1 MAIDRRTFL
10 QAFAALG
17 VMPVA
22 TLARADGAPAFVA
35 AKMDGA
41 SGFSVAVLDHA
52 GTILFSEE
60 LDARAHDIAISPD
73 RRTAVV
79 FARRPG
85 FFALVLDLAG
95 RRRVTAF
102 APPDGRHFY
111 GHGFF
116 SADGRLLYA
125 TENDY
130 EAERGV
136 LGVYDATGGY
146 ARIGELDSHGIG
158 PHEALL
164 MADGRTIAIGNGGVA
179 THPDYDRIKLNLPTM
194 EPSLVYID
202 AASGALIEKVTLPA
216 SLHQL
221 SIRHM
226 AETADRTIWFGG
238 QYEGSETDAV
248 DLVGTHRLGGDARL
262 VAAPPAA
269 YAGMRQYVGA
279 VAVSGDGRLVAA
291 TSPVG
296 GHVLVFDAATR
307 NVVGNRPIAEVCG
320 IAPDG
325 SDFFISDAEGRLWQ
339 GEHLISQTPDVAW
352 DNHVRRIG
360 QRD

>member
-1 MAIDRRTFL
+1 MAIDRREFL
-10 QAFAALG
+10 RAFAALG
-17 VMPVA
+17 AMPIA

-41 SGFSVAVLDHA
+41 DGFSVAVLDHA
-52 GTILFSEE
+52 GIILFSEE

-85 FFALVLDLAG
+85 FFAIVLDLAG

-116 SADGRLLYA
+116 SADGRVLYA

-136 LGVYDATGGY
+136 LGLYDATAGY
-146 ARIGELDSHGIG
+146 ARIGELDTHGIG

-179 THPDYDRIKLNLPTM
+179 THPDYDRVKLNLSTM
-194 EPSLVYID
+194 EPSLVYLD
-202 AASGALIEKVTLPA
+202 AASGGLIEKVTLPA

-226 AETADRTIWFGG
+226 AETAGGTIWFGG
-238 QYEGSETDAV
+238 QYEGAETDAV

-262 VAAPPAA
+262 VGAAREA

-279 VAVSGDGRLVAA
+279 VAASGDGRRGAA

-307 NVVGNRPIAEVCG
+307 NVVGNRPIEEVCG

-325 SDFFISDAEGRLWQ
+325 ADFFVSDARGRLWQ
-339 GEHLISQTPDVAW
+339 GERLVSQTPDVAW
-352 DNHVRRIG
+352 DNHVRRVG
-360 QRD
+360 

>member
-1 MAIDRRTFL
+1 MAIDRRDFL
-10 QAFAALG
+10 TAIAAFG
-17 VMPVA
+17 VMPIA

-35 AKMDGA
+35 ARMDGPA
-41 SGFSVAVLDHA
+41 NFSVAVLDHA
-52 GTILFSEE
+52 GTVLFSEA
-60 LDARAHDIAISPD
+60 LDGRAHDIAIAPD
-73 RRTAVV
+73 RRTVVV

-85 FFALVLDLAG
+85 FFALVIDLAG
-95 RRRVTAF
+95 RKRVATF
-102 APPDGRHFY
+102 APPAGRHFY

-136 LGVYDATGGY
+136 LGLYDVAAGY
-146 ARIGELDSHGIG
+146 ARIGEIDTHGIG

-164 MADGRTIAIGNGGVA
+164 MRDGRTIAIGNGGVA
-179 THPDYDRIKLNLPTM
+179 THPDFDRVKLNVPTM
-194 EPSLVYID
+194 EPSLVYLD
-202 AASGALIEKVTLPA
+202 AATGDLIEKVALPA
-216 SLHQL
+216 ALHQL

-226 AETADRTIWFGG
+226 AESAGGTIWFGG
-238 QYEGSETDAV
+238 QYEGGERDAV
-248 DLVGTHRLGGDARL
+248 DLVGTHTLGGDPRL
-262 VAAPPAA
+262 VGAPPSA

-279 VAVSGDGRLVAA
+279 VAVNGAGTRVAA

-296 GHVLVFDAATR
+296 GQVMIFDAKTR
-307 NVVGNRPIAEVCG
+307 DLFDQRAIADVCG

-325 SDFFISDAEGRLWQ
+325 GDFFVSDGRGRLWQ
-339 GEHLISQTPDVAW
+339 GGNLISQTPDVAW

-360 QRD
+360 

>member
-1 MAIDRRTFL
+1 MAIDRRDFL
-10 QAFAALG
+10 KAIAALG
-17 VMPVA
+17 VTPIA

-35 AKMDGA
+35 ARIEGE
-41 SGFSVAVLDHA
+41 SSFSVAVLDHA
-52 GTILFSEE
+52 GTILFSEN
-60 LDARAHDIAISPD
+60 LDGRAHDIAISPD
-73 RRTAVV
+73 HQTAVV

-85 FFALVLDLAG
+85 FFALVVDLAG
-95 RRRVTAF
+95 RRRVATF
-102 APPDGRHFY
+102 APPAGRHFY

-116 SADGRLLYA
+116 AADGRLLYA

-136 LGVYDATGGY
+136 LGVYDVGAGY
-146 ARIGELDSHGIG
+146 RRIGEIATHGIG

-164 MADGRTIAIGNGGVA
+164 MRDGRTIAIGNGGVA

-194 EPSLVYID
+194 QPSLVYLD
-202 AASGALIEKVTLPA
+202 AATGDLVAKVMLPA
-216 SLHQL
+216 TLHQL

-226 AETADRTIWFGG
+226 AEAADGTIWFGG

-248 DLVGTHRLGGDARL
+248 DLVGTHRLGGDPRL
-262 VAAPPAA
+262 VSAPPSA

-279 VAVSGDGRLVAA
+279 VAVNDAGTRVAA

-296 GHVLVFDAATR
+296 GHVVIFDAKTGAFVESR
-307 NVVGNRPIAEVCG
+307 GIADVCG

-325 SDFFISDAEGRLWQ
+325 RDFFISDGRGRLWQ
-339 GEHLISQTPDVAW
+339 GPNLISEDPGVTW
-352 DNHVRRIG
+352 DNHVRKIG
-360 QRD
+360 